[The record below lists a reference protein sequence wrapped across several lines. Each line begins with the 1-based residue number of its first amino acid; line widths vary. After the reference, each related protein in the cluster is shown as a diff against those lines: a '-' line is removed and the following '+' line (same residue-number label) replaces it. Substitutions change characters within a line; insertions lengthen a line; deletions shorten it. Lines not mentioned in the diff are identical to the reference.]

1 VRQLA
6 RDDRREGQAGRVS
19 DGPPLHAEHV
29 GSLLRPPE
37 LRKAFRERRDG
48 TIDETEFRAIQ
59 DDAIRGAIAM
69 QEGAGLQAVT
79 DGEFRRA
86 SYWSHWVEAIDGLD
100 VGESLF
106 RFHDDSGAE
115 TEFTAPAVTG
125 TLERPRAISGAEFD
139 FTSRETDA
147 VVKVTMP
154 SPSTFLFWRGED
166 SLPEEYP
173 TADAFFSDLARIYRD
188 EIADLATRGAR
199 YLQLDEVA
207 LVMLADPSI
216 REQVQARGEDPA
228 KLVGRF
234 VGAINDAVSE
244 RPEGVTAAVHVCR
257 GNYKGSWLAEG
268 GYDAI
273 AERAFAELDV
283 DALFLEYDTPRAGD
297 FAPLR
302 FVPESKRVV
311 LGLVSSKTA
320 DMEDPDDLRRR
331 IEEAAQHV
339 DGERLGL
346 SPQCGFAS
354 AAGGNPITPE
364 AQEAKLR
371 MIVEVAERVWG

>member
-1 VRQLA
+1 VRELA
-6 RDDRREGQAGRVS
+6 RDDRGEGPFVTE
-19 DGPPLHAEHV
+19 GPPFHAEHV

-37 LRKAFRERRDG
+37 LRRAFRERREG
-48 TIDETEFRAIQ
+48 KIEEGEFRRVQ
-59 DDAIRGAIAM
+59 DESIRDVLAM
-69 QEGAGLQAVT
+69 QESAGLKAVT

-86 SYWSHWVEAIDGLD
+86 SYWAHWVEAIEGLD

-106 RFHDDSGAE
+106 RFHDDSGEE

-125 TLERPRAISGAEFD
+125 GLERPMAISGAEYD
-139 FTSRETDA
+139 FTARETDA
-147 VVKVTMP
+147 AVKVTMP

-166 SLPEEYP
+166 SLPDEYP
-173 TADAFFSDLARIYRD
+173 TADAFFSDLGRIYRD
-188 EIADLATRGAR
+188 EIADLAMRGAG
-199 YLQLDEVA
+199 YVQLDEVA
-207 LVMLADPSI
+207 LVMLADPSV
-216 REQVQARGEDPA
+216 RERVQARGEDPDE
-228 KLVGRF
+228 LVDRF

-244 RPEGVTAAVHVCR
+244 RPEGVTAAVHICR
-257 GNYKGSWLAEG
+257 GNYKGRWLSEG

-273 AERAFAELDV
+273 AARAFGALDV

-297 FAPLR
+297 FEPLR
-302 FVPESKRVV
+302 HVPASKRVV

-320 DMEDPDDLRRR
+320 DMESPDHLCRR
-331 IEEAAQHV
+331 IDEAAEHF
-339 DGERLGL
+339 DGDRLAV

-371 MIVEVAERVWG
+371 MIVDVAERVWG

>member
-1 VRQLA
+1 M
-6 RDDRREGQAGRVS
+6 VS
-19 DGPPLHAEHV
+19 GPPFHAEHV
-29 GSLLRPPE
+29 GSLLRPPG
-37 LRKAFRERRDG
+37 LRRAFRARSEG
-48 TIDETEFRAIQ
+48 SIEESEFREVQ
-59 DDAIRGAIAM
+59 DAAIRDAIAM
-69 QEGAGLQAVT
+69 QEGAGLRAVT
-79 DGEFRRA
+79 DGEYRRA
-86 SYWSHWVEAIDGLD
+86 SYWAHWVEAIDGLD

-106 RFHDDSGAE
+106 SFHDDSGEE
-115 TEFTAPAVTG
+115 TAFTAPSVTG
-125 TLERPRAISGAEFD
+125 TLDRPLAISGAEYD
-139 FTSRETDA
+139 FTARETDA

-166 SLPEEYP
+166 SLPEQYP
-173 TADAFFSDLARIYRD
+173 TAGAFFSDLGRIYRE

-199 YLQLDEVA
+199 YVQLDEVA

-216 REQVQARGEDPA
+216 REQVEARGEDPDA
-228 KLVGRF
+228 LVDRF

-244 RPEGVTAAVHVCR
+244 CPEGVTAAVHICR
-257 GNYKGSWLAEG
+257 GNYKGSWLSDG

-273 AERAFAELDV
+273 AERAFGALDV

-297 FAPLR
+297 FKPLR
-302 FVPESKRVV
+302 HVPSGKRVV

-320 DMEDPDDLRRR
+320 DMESPEELRRR
-331 IEEAAQHV
+331 IEEASEHF
-339 DGERLGL
+339 DGDRLAL

-371 MIVEVAERVWG
+371 MIVDVAEEVWG

>member
-1 VRQLA
+1 VRNLSGN
-6 RDDRREGQAGRVS
+6 DRNPGPALTVAS
-19 DGPPLHAEHV
+19 GPPFHAEHV
-29 GSLLRPPE
+29 GSLLRPAA
-37 LRKAFRERRDG
+37 LREAFRAHREGR
-48 TIDETEFRAIQ
+48 IEAAEFHAVQ
-59 DDAIRGAIAM
+59 DDCIREVIAM
-69 QEGAGLQAVT
+69 QERVGLRAVT

-86 SYWSHWVEAIDGLD
+86 SYWAHWVEVIDGLD

-106 RFHDDSGAE
+106 RFHDDAGDE

-125 TLERPRAISGAEFD
+125 KLERPLAISGAEYD
-139 FTSRETDA
+139 FTSRETEA

-166 SLPEEYP
+166 SLPEDYA
-173 TADAFFSDLARIYRD
+173 TADAFFSDLGRIYRE
-188 EIADLATRGAR
+188 EIADLAARGAR
-199 YLQLDEVA
+199 YVQLDEVA
-207 LVMLADPSI
+207 LVMLADPRI
-216 REQVQARGEDPA
+216 REQVEARGEDPNQ
-228 KLVGRF
+228 LVERF

-244 RPEGVTAAVHVCR
+244 RPEGMTAAVHVCR

-273 AERAFAELDV
+273 AEQAFSRLDV

-302 FVPESKRVV
+302 YVPESKRVV

-320 DMEDPDDLRRR
+320 DMEDPDELRRR
-331 IEEAAQHV
+331 IEAASEHLEA
-339 DGERLGL
+339 DRLGL

-364 AQEAKLR
+364 AQERKLA
-371 MIVEVAERVWG
+371 MIVEVAEAVWG

>member
-1 VRQLA
+1 MAQ
-6 RDDRREGQAGRVS
+6 
-19 DGPPLHAEHV
+19 GPPFHAEHV

-37 LRKAFRERRDG
+37 LRQAFRERRDG
-48 TIDETEFRAIQ
+48 TIDDTEFRSVQ
-59 DDAIRGAIAM
+59 DEAIRAVLAM
-69 QEGAGLQAVT
+69 QEEAGLKAVT

-86 SYWSHWVEAIDGLD
+86 SYWAHWVEAIEGLD

-106 RFHDDSGAE
+106 RFHDDAGDE

-125 TLERPRAISGAEFD
+125 LLERPLAISGAEYD

-166 SLPEEYP
+166 SLPEDYA
-173 TADAFFSDLARIYRD
+173 TADAFFSDLGRIYRE
-188 EIADLATRGAR
+188 EIADLASRGAS
-199 YLQLDEVA
+199 YVQFDEVA
-207 LVMLADPSI
+207 LVMLADPGI
-216 REQVQARGEDPA
+216 REQVQARGEDPDL
-228 KLVGRF
+228 LVERF

-244 RPEGVTAAVHVCR
+244 RPEGMTTAVHICR
-257 GNYKGSWLAEG
+257 GNYKGSWLSEG

-273 AERAFAELDV
+273 AEQAFGALDV

-297 FAPLR
+297 FKPLR
-302 FVPESKRVV
+302 FVPGSKRVV

-320 DMEDPDDLRRR
+320 DMEQPEDLRRR
-331 IEEAAQHV
+331 IEEAAQHF
-339 DGERLGL
+339 DGDRLAL

-354 AAGGNPITPE
+354 AAGGNPITPD

-371 MIVEVAERVWG
+371 MIVNVAEAVWG

>member
-1 VRQLA
+1 VRELA
-6 RDDRREGQAGRVS
+6 RDDRGEGTSVTE
-19 DGPPLHAEHV
+19 GPPFHAEHV

-37 LRKAFRERRDG
+37 LRRAFRERREG
-48 TIDETEFRAIQ
+48 KIEEGEFRRVQ
-59 DDAIRGAIAM
+59 DESIRDVLAM
-69 QEGAGLQAVT
+69 QESAGLKAVT

-86 SYWSHWVEAIDGLD
+86 SYWAHWVEAIEGLD

-106 RFHDDSGAE
+106 RFHDDSGEE
-115 TEFTAPAVTG
+115 TEFTAPDVTG
-125 TLERPRAISGAEFD
+125 RLERPMAISGAEYD
-139 FTSRETDA
+139 FTARETDA

-166 SLPEEYP
+166 SLPDEYP
-173 TADAFFSDLARIYRD
+173 TADALFSDLGRIYRD
-188 EIADLATRGAR
+188 EIADLATRGAE
-199 YLQLDEVA
+199 YVQLDEVA
-207 LVMLADPSI
+207 LVMLADPSV
-216 REQVQARGEDPA
+216 RERVQAHGEDPD
-228 KLVGRF
+228 KLVDRF

-244 RPEGVTAAVHVCR
+244 RPEGVTAAVHICR
-257 GNYKGSWLAEG
+257 GNYKGRWLSEG

-273 AERAFAELDV
+273 AARAFGALDV

-297 FAPLR
+297 FEPLR
-302 FVPESKRVV
+302 HVPASKRVV

-320 DMEDPDDLRRR
+320 DMESPDDLRRR
-331 IEEAAQHV
+331 IDEAAEHF
-339 DGERLGL
+339 DGDRLAL

-371 MIVEVAERVWG
+371 MIVDVAERVWG

>member
-1 VRQLA
+1 VA
-6 RDDRREGQAGRVS
+6 C
-19 DGPPLHAEHV
+19 GPPFHAEHV
-29 GSLLRPPE
+29 GSLLRPVA
-37 LRKAFRERRDG
+37 LREAFRARREG
-48 TIDETEFRAIQ
+48 RIDLTEFRRVQ
-59 DDAIRGAIAM
+59 DDSIRQAIAM
-69 QEGAGLQAVT
+69 QERVGLRAVT

-86 SYWSHWVEAIDGLD
+86 SYWAHWVEAIDGLD

-106 RFHDDSGAE
+106 RFHDESGHE

-125 TLERPRAISGAEFD
+125 KLERPIAISGGEYD

-154 SPSTFLFWRGED
+154 SPSTFLFWRGEE

-173 TADAFFSDLARIYRD
+173 TADAFFSDLGRIYRE
-188 EIADLATRGAR
+188 EIADLAARGAR
-199 YLQLDEVA
+199 YIQLDEVA
-207 LVMLADPSI
+207 LVMLADPRI
-216 REQVQARGEDPA
+216 REQVEARGEDPTA
-228 KLVGRF
+228 LVQRF

-244 RPEGVTAAVHVCR
+244 RLEGMTAAVHVCR
-257 GNYKGSWLAEG
+257 GNYKGRWLAEG

-273 AERAFAELDV
+273 AEHAFSQLDV

-302 FVPESKRVV
+302 HVPESKRVV

-320 DMEDPDDLRRR
+320 DMEDPDELRRR
-331 IEEAAQHV
+331 IDAASAHL
-339 DGERLGL
+339 DADRLGL

-364 AQEAKLR
+364 AQERKLA
-371 MIVEVAERVWG
+371 MIVEVAEAVWG